1 MDLQK
6 DKSMITE
13 IYNGETGGA
22 YNGARYLAKAITSE
36 GKPSLYSSSHEGSQ
50 FELEGRGGCLVFS
63 SDSHVGRKDLEQ
75 QLVAITHH
83 AWTVGHYL
91 TGSYSA
97 PDNRNYDGRSICVD
111 IAGADLDELIRTA
124 KELSRSFA
132 HDSLLLK
139 DYSSGKVLYMNV

>member
-1 MDLQK
+1 
-6 DKSMITE
+6 MITE

-22 YNGARYLAKAITSE
+22 YNGARYLAKAITSK
-36 GKPSLYSSSHEGSQ
+36 GKPFLYSSSHEGSE
-50 FELEGRGGCLVFS
+50 FRSEGGGCLVFS

-91 TGSYSA
+91 TGSYTA

-132 HDSLLLK
+132 NDSLLLK